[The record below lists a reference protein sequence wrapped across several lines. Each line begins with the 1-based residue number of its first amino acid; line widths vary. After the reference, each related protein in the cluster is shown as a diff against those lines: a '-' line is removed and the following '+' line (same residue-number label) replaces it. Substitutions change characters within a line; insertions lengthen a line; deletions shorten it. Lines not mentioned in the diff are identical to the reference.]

1 MYLHTYLA
9 SFCDTSYSA
18 IYELYLGL
26 EVKKKIKKKLTSQC
40 KNQIH
45 IRFVSTQKW
54 PSSDSKVSDCEF
66 CCSLYHPK
74 TDLYLL

>member
-26 EVKKKIKKKLTSQC
+26 EVKKTKKK
-40 KNQIH
+40 
-45 IRFVSTQKW
+45 
-54 PSSDSKVSDCEF
+54 
-66 CCSLYHPK
+66 K
-74 TDLYLL
+74 TDVTMQKSDTYQICFHTKVAQLRFESVRL